1 MSKFDDTYNELM
13 KEGVNDAWDVIDMI
27 IAEYPIMKSKQA
39 PTSNSMILTGPA
51 KGHMDG
57 AIVIQ
62 LVPKGNKLK
71 MAIYKDPDEIGAMA
85 VRNQYESEEIAIP
98 SVKKG
103 FSQALKIMRK
113 WDKEY
118 LGR

>member
-1 MSKFDDTYNELM
+1 MSKFDDTYKELM
-13 KEGVNDAWDVIDMI
+13 QEGVNDAWDVIDMI
-27 IAEYPIMKSKQA
+27 IAEYPKMKSKQA
-39 PTSNSMILTGPA
+39 TTSNSMILTGPA
-51 KGHMDG
+51 KSHMDG

-85 VRNQYESEEIAIP
+85 VRNQYESEEIAV
-98 SVKKG
+98 SSAKKG
-103 FSQALKIMRK
+103 FSQAMKIMRN

-118 LGR
+118 MGR